1 MDTAHPP
8 SGGRLPTLGEVGRFH
23 VRHILLVSTL
33 YDSFMLS
40 EDGQLSEAILRE
52 FIRLDPHD
60 VPVIARVSTG
70 AEALGAVRHPP
81 PPDLVV
87 MSMQIGD
94 MQAPEL
100 AARLRAD
107 GCAAPLVGLAHDPHD
122 LQGLDVAGPKRLDRV
137 FLWQGDFRILPAIV
151 KDVEDRRNVEADTGE
166 MGVQAIILI
175 EDSPRFYSSFL
186 PAIHSELVRHSQAL
200 AEEGLNAS
208 QRLLRVRARP
218 KILLCHT
225 YEEAWRCFE
234 RYEEHILGV
243 ISDMEFPRDGQVRA
257 DAGIDFARRIRARQP
272 DVPVMLQS
280 GTSDA
285 EPLADAIGA
294 AFLRKGSPT
303 LLHELR
309 AFMTENF
316 GFGDFVFR
324 LPDGTTVARA
334 ATLMALEEHLRVV
347 PAESIAYHAAR
358 NHFSTWLKA
367 RTEFAL
373 AYRLRPRKASDYPT
387 LEALRADLIREIH
400 QYRHRLNRGTVAD
413 FVPESFDPAGSFCR
427 IGAGSL
433 GGKGRG
439 LALVNLLV
447 GEHEL
452 EAAFPGVRLS
462 VPSAVVLGTEV
473 FDRFV
478 EDNALRD
485 VAMQCDSDEEVT
497 RAFAAA
503 ALPPDVTSR
512 LAAYLALARYPI
524 AVRSSSLLEDSRYQ
538 PFAGVYDTWMLPNAH
553 AQIGVR
559 LAALV
564 DAITKVYASTFS
576 RRARAYLA
584 QSPYRLEEE
593 KMAVVIQ
600 RVVGTRHGPRYY
612 PDVAGVARSH
622 NFYPVP
628 PLDPE
633 DGIAAVALGLGA
645 TVVEGATC
653 FRFCPRHPRR
663 PAQSLTI
670 DQMVGDSQREFYA
683 LSFDPAPPGETPTGL
698 ARFPLEVA
706 ERDGTLAAV
715 GSTYSPENHAIHDGV
730 SRPGL
735 RLVTFAPIL
744 KHDVFP
750 LAAIVARLLDICT
763 SATNTP
769 VEIEFAATLSA
780 EPGAPREFGFLQ
792 VRPVALARELTSL
805 ELDDVPADR
814 LICRSPAVLGHG
826 VVDDVRDLIVV
837 DSQGFDRARSSTVAR
852 EVARLNAALTAAE
865 VPYILV
871 GVGRWGSTE
880 PFLGIP
886 VTWDEISGARV
897 IVEAGFGDLAVTPS
911 QGSHFFQNLIARSI
925 GYFTVNAGDAGGFV
939 DWPWLASQP
948 AVAESRYVRHVRLER
963 PVLVKMN
970 GRRQQG
976 IIRKP

>member
-1 MDTAHPP
+1 
-8 SGGRLPTLGEVGRFH
+8 
-23 VRHILLVSTL
+23 
-33 YDSFMLS
+33 
-40 EDGQLSEAILRE
+40 
-52 FIRLDPHD
+52 
-60 VPVIARVSTG
+60 
-70 AEALGAVRHPP
+70 
-81 PPDLVV
+81 
-87 MSMQIGD
+87 
-94 MQAPEL
+94 
-100 AARLRAD
+100 
-107 GCAAPLVGLAHDPHD
+107 
-122 LQGLDVAGPKRLDRV
+122 
-137 FLWQGDFRILPAIV
+137 
-151 KDVEDRRNVEADTGE
+151 
-166 MGVQAIILI
+166 
-175 EDSPRFYSSFL
+175 
-186 PAIHSELVRHSQAL
+186 
-200 AEEGLNAS
+200 
-208 QRLLRVRARP
+208 
-218 KILLCHT
+218 
-225 YEEAWRCFE
+225 
-234 RYEEHILGV
+234 
-243 ISDMEFPRDGQVRA
+243 
-257 DAGIDFARRIRARQP
+257 
-272 DVPVMLQS
+272 
-280 GTSDA
+280 
-285 EPLADAIGA
+285 
-294 AFLRKGSPT
+294 
-303 LLHELR
+303 
-309 AFMTENF
+309 
-316 GFGDFVFR
+316 
-324 LPDGTTVARA
+324 
-334 ATLMALEEHLRVV
+334 
-347 PAESIAYHAAR
+347 
-358 NHFSTWLKA
+358 
-367 RTEFAL
+367 
-373 AYRLRPRKASDYPT
+373 
-387 LEALRADLIREIH
+387 
-400 QYRHRLNRGTVAD
+400 
-413 FVPESFDPAGSFCR
+413 
-427 IGAGSL
+427 
-433 GGKGRG
+433 
-439 LALVNLLV
+439 
-447 GEHEL
+447 
-452 EAAFPGVRLS
+452 
-462 VPSAVVLGTEV
+462 
-473 FDRFV
+473 
-478 EDNALRD
+478 
-485 VAMQCDSDEEVT
+485 
-497 RAFAAA
+497 
-503 ALPPDVTSR
+503 
-512 LAAYLALARYPI
+512 
-524 AVRSSSLLEDSRYQ
+524 
-538 PFAGVYDTWMLPNAH
+538 MLPNAH

-939 DWPWLASQP
+939 DWPWLASHP
-948 AVAESRYVRHVRLER
+948 PRAE
-963 PVLVKMN
+963 
-970 GRRQQG
+970 
-976 IIRKP
+976 